1 MTTSRTLALAAS
13 LWWVVSGPAHAWDAE
28 RGQQISAV
36 CAACH
41 GPDGNSPSPDFPTIA
56 GQYREYLFRALLD
69 YRLGNRQDPITA
81 GQVAELSRRDMR
93 DLAAFYANQEGLY
106 LKR

>member
-1 MTTSRTLALAAS
+1 MMRTRWIIGTLTLFVATTS
-13 LWWVVSGPAHAWDAE
+13 AHAWDAA
-28 RGQQISAV
+28 RGKEISGV

-41 GPDGNSPSPDFPTIA
+41 GVDGNSPTPDFPIIA
-56 GQYREYLFRALLD
+56 GQHAEYLYRSMLD
-69 YRLGNRQDPITA
+69 YKLGNRVDPIMQ

-93 DLAAFYANQEGLY
+93 DLAAYFASQEGLY